1 MTTSVITNQS
11 ARYAARRSGLS
22 VFIRDDKPAVV
33 KMIAELQ
40 DLNDG
45 KMGAVL
51 EDGSGR
57 REFAR
62 QAIKINN
69 RWTYGGWVEKTE
81 GREASVETLAYTAP
95 SSVVADGAVVRGKNT
110 RIMGYSLITGKGTKV
125 SWSAIVF
132 DSTIKEGAKA
142 SGVGTMIVD
151 SELSEAAQVT
161 TGGQVGRS
169 RISGSNTV
177 VSDEGMVFLSEVSDG
192 AKVSGRGTELS
203 NSKLFGRKAKVF
215 KGARVDDCEIHGL
228 RIGGKGTVVTRVN
241 LPAGISIRI
250 EEGANIDGSK
260 GLNTLIVAKATA
272 A

>member
-1 MTTSVITNQS
+1 MTTSVTTNQN
-11 ARYAARRSGLS
+11 ARYATRGSALP
-22 VFIRDDKPAVV
+22 VFIRDDKPAIV
-33 KMIAELQ
+33 KTFAQLQ
-40 DLNDG
+40 NLSVG
-45 KMGAVL
+45 TMRAFL
-51 EDGSGR
+51 EDSSER

-62 QAIKINN
+62 QAIKIND
-69 RWTYGGWVEKTE
+69 RWTYGGWIEKTE

-125 SWSAIVF
+125 SWSAFVF
-132 DSTIKEGAKA
+132 DSTIKDRAKA

-169 RISGSNTV
+169 RISGSNTI
-177 VSDEGMVFLSEVSDG
+177 VSDEGRVFLSQVSDG

-241 LPAGISIRI
+241 IPVGVSIRI

-260 GLNTLIVAKATA
+260 GLNELLVVKATA